1 MAGRPLERLPSR
13 LDPRADAEWVLQRA
27 LRLPQDDARRTLR
40 HVVLHLPHIL
50 RQLDHNAPHRRA
62 VVVGT
67 RSRLRYS
74 SSKQFFQWFAVG
86 YLPDAHD
93 CVRV

>member
-40 HVVLHLPHIL
+40 LNNSFSGLPWGIFQTLTIAFASEVCPVPLRPFLTTYVV
-50 RQLDHNAPHRRA
+50 
-62 VVVGT
+62 
-67 RSRLRYS
+67 SWS
-74 SSKQFFQWFAVG
+74 
-86 YLPDAHD
+86 
-93 CVRV
+93 